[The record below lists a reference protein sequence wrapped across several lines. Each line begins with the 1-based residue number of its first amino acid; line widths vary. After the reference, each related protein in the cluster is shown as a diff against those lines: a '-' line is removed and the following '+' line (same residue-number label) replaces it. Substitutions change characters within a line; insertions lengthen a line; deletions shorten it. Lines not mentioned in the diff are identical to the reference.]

1 MENANSNTNM
11 QYAKYKPQ
19 FKNLCILKAV
29 SSVVALCA
37 IIFLI
42 FVPNF
47 TVGGIFAFS
56 LFDEIMRSFNS
67 LGAGLRDYTAVLE
80 IYQIIAVIYLAISL
94 VFAVVSLIKSILNI
108 TNMETYALEQ
118 YDDIKTRANE
128 SKKRWGNRFTLTNC
142 IMGAI
147 VLEVLYIVMQTFIPS
162 SGAASSYF
170 AYIDGVSWMIMFFI
184 IFAIA
189 FIVLAIL
196 SANILKKVKM
206 SILKE
211 DYGLSTAAPQQAPSE
226 NEKQ

>member
-1 MENANSNTNM
+1 MENTNSNTNM

-19 FKNLCILKAV
+19 FKNLCILKAI

-47 TVGGIFAFS
+47 TVGGIITFS

-67 LGAGLRDYTAVLE
+67 LGAGFNDYTAIFE

-94 VFAVVSLIKSILNI
+94 VFAIVSLVKSILNI
-108 TNMETYALEQ
+108 TNMETYSLEQ

-147 VLEVLYIVMQTFIPS
+147 VLEVLYIVMQTFIPVN
-162 SGAASSYF
+162 GVASSYF
-170 AYIDGVSWMIMFFI
+170 AYIDGVSWLIMFFI
-184 IFAIA
+184 LFAVA

-196 SANILKKVKM
+196 SSNILKKVKM

-211 DYGLSTAAPQQAPSE
+211 DYGLANAAPQQPSAE
-226 NEKQ
+226 NEKH